1 MNTLRLKLTFPET
14 LIKEPIIHALGTRF
28 DVVTNI
34 RRAEIRED
42 TGWVVLELTGTQQ
55 RIDEARAHLDRVGVR
70 VDEVDTYLE

>member
-1 MNTLRLKLTFPET
+1 M
-14 LIKEPIIHALGTRF
+14 
-28 DVVTNI
+28 VTNI